1 LKTFWRLRIGEK
13 MENLYTIFTNN
24 SLVAEYFSDFELPF
38 EVKWVAAPA
47 MDVLAAAKS
56 AAHLGAVIL
65 SNPMSGVRT
74 TQPLFGPASFD
85 KPSSSRSSTPPKIRS
100 INPYLTVLAG
110 PSRGTVDFVS
120 VKNIDEALTL
130 YKKNAR
136 LRFVA
141 HNDDTIKNFQ
151 AVDLEVV
158 LATITALES
167 MGGS

>member
-1 LKTFWRLRIGEK
+1 MKD
-13 MENLYTIFTNN
+13 YTVYTNN
-24 SLVAEYFSDFELPF
+24 SYVAEFFEDKNLPI

-74 TQPLFGPASFD
+74 SQPLFGPSSFERPPTAGRS
-85 KPSSSRSSTPPKIRS
+85 PSSASPKIRS
-100 INPYLTVLAG
+100 INPYLSVLAG

-141 HNDDTIKNFQ
+141 HNDDTVKTFQ
-151 AVDLEVV
+151 SSDLEML
-158 LATITALES
+158 LATITALETL
-167 MGGS
+167 GK